1 MYLCPV
7 EELIAFFRQLIDPE
21 KIIQIGGLTLV
32 TAVVFAETGL
42 MVGFFLPGD
51 SLLFTVGLFCALHI
65 LPVPVVWV
73 LLTLSIAAVV
83 GDQVGYWTGRFLGQ
97 KLFEKTDSR
106 FFKRKYLEQTRA
118 FYTRWGGSAI
128 ILGRFVPIVR
138 TFAPILAGAVQFPPR
153 TFILYNFTGGILWV
167 FSMVLAGYGLGSAF
181 PGLRRY
187 VEVIALG
194 IIFLSVLP
202 ILRTWWKE
210 RKRAQVPSQA

>member
-1 MYLCPV
+1 V
-7 EELIAFFRQLIDPE
+7 QELIDLFRQIIDPE

-51 SLLFTVGLFCALHI
+51 SLLFTVGLFCALDI
-65 LPVPVVWV
+65 LPVPVGVV
-73 LLTLSIAAVV
+73 IPTLIVAAIV

-97 KLFEKTDSR
+97 RLFEKRDSR
-106 FFKRKYLEQTRA
+106 LFKRKYLDQTRA
-118 FYTRWGGSAI
+118 FYQRWGGSAI

-153 TFILYNFTGGILWV
+153 TFVLYNVAGGLLWV
-167 FSMVLAGYGLGSAF
+167 ISLVLVGYGLGSAF
-181 PGLRRY
+181 PWLKKY

-194 IIFLSVLP
+194 IILLSVLP
-202 ILRTWWKE
+202 LVRTWWKE
-210 RKRAQVPSQA
+210 RQRLKTQSISR